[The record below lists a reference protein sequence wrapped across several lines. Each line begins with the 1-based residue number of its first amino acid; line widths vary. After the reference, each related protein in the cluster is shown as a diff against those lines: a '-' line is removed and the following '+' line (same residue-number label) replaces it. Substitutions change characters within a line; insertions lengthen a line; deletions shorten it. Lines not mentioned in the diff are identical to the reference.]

1 VAHANDRL
9 LTTFTK
15 VTLVVIITI
24 IVAWSS
30 ILSLTYFGNANLITS
45 VAAQQQQQQNSQ
57 EEEENLFSRGN
68 EAAQQGR
75 YEEAIEY
82 LDRAL
87 AIDSDATK
95 LSGEVDY

>member
-1 VAHANDRL
+1 MAHANDRL

-45 VAAQQQQQQNSQ
+45 VAAQQQQQNSQ
-57 EEEENLFSRGN
+57 DEEENLFSRGN

-82 LDRAL
+82 YDRAL
-87 AIDSDATK
+87 AID
-95 LSGEVDY
+95 